1 MMRFLSRSCMD
12 FMRFFF
18 IFALAAINVKM
29 GAQPATGT
37 KVRNI
42 YLNVTDSSEVAEKP
56 TVRARVQRAPLSD
69 YKSTV
74 NGQVETITINGVSF
88 NMVKV
93 EGGAFQMG
101 ATEEQGEDAYESEA
115 PAHQVTV
122 GDFLIGETEVT
133 QQLWQ
138 AIMGE
143 NPSVYDGDDMPVQCI
158 RYIDCETFFFKL
170 NFLTNRHFRLPTEAE
185 WEYAARG
192 GKKAIPTKYAGSD
205 DCDEVGWFCN
215 NSGNIPHK
223 VGEKKPNELG
233 LYDMSGNVDEWVIDS
248 WNDYS
253 DTPKNNPK
261 VVNEGDE
268 KVRRGGGCLDFQ
280 RHLRVS
286 DRRGC
291 SERMW
296 NYDIGLRIAE

>member
-1 MMRFLSRSCMD
+1 MKIFLSGFRMSIV
-12 FMRFFF
+12 RLSF
-18 IFALAAINVKM
+18 IIVLAALNVKV

-37 KVRNI
+37 QVRNLD
-42 YLNVTDSSEVAEKP
+42 LNISDSSDDAEKKATR
-56 TVRARVQRAPLSD
+56 TVGRRAAISD

-74 NGQVETITINGVSF
+74 NGLVETITINGVSF

-93 EGGAFQMG
+93 EGGVFTMG
-101 ATEEQGEDAYESEA
+101 ATEEQGEDAYAAEA

-205 DCDEVGWFCN
+205 ECDEVAWFCN
-215 NSGNIPHK
+215 NSGNMPHK
-223 VGEKKPNELG
+223 VREKLPNELG

-253 DTPKNNPK
+253 ETPKNNPK
-261 VVNEGDE
+261 VLDGSEE